1 MPNGQFSEEQ
11 DAMVT
16 QGTPVAPAA
25 LGGIIPAGAP
35 GGGTATIGTQ
45 EIPFPRQVWEQSDWN
60 AWRQRQD
67 EYDRKKQEAEE
78 NRQFMELLGQNTR
91 TNQAAKAVESARQ
104 FIEMRGFDRDLRA
117 AKAAGLSD
125 EQAFLQSAF
134 RHPGMFGGGVGTGM
148 GSLLRSSRP
157 EPEAFIPGVVDIPG
171 AGQMIRSG
179 RYGERL
185 ERVEAPGSLRKTITP
200 NQKYGITLGPPT
212 ETISGPA
219 AQVDEYYRTNR
230 PAVSAP
236 KSYPPV
242 PASKSQRVKGTIYQ
256 SPKGPAE
263 WTGTGWIKRE

>member
-1 MPNGQFSEEQ
+1 
-11 DAMVT
+11 MVT

-25 LGGIIPAGAP
+25 LGGIIPAGAS

-148 GSLLRSSRP
+148 GSLVRASRP
-157 EPEAFIPGVVDIPG
+157 EPVLADTLTWGGWTAASSPPRLRTGYAAPLSAAGPYQG
-171 AGQMIRSG
+171 ASAGHRHFFSAA
-179 RYGERL
+179 R
-185 ERVEAPGSLRKTITP
+185 
-200 NQKYGITLGPPT
+200 GP
-212 ETISGPA
+212 SHA
-219 AQVDEYYRTNR
+219 
-230 PAVSAP
+230 
-236 KSYPPV
+236 
-242 PASKSQRVKGTIYQ
+242 
-256 SPKGPAE
+256 
-263 WTGTGWIKRE
+263 